1 MATTDST
8 SDPATGGT
16 GSGIGSGTGS
26 GTDSGADTP
35 WEPPL
40 AGNETEAVL
49 GALERLRAT
58 FRYKADGLDATGLA
72 TRVGASSLTLGGLLK
87 HLAVAEDH
95 KFTVKL
101 SGAPMDPAWDDNG
114 WEEDDDW
121 EFASAAQDPPEK
133 LYALYD
139 GAVQRSRARVSEAL
153 HDAGLAVGLDH
164 MVEAKDEHGNH
175 ANLRRLLLD
184 MVEEYGRH
192 TGHADLLREAVDGR
206 VGEDPPKDW
215 RP

>member
-1 MATTDST
+1 MATTDSS
-8 SDPATGGT
+8 SDPVT
-16 GSGIGSGTGS
+16 
-26 GTDSGADTP
+26 DTP

-58 FRYKADGLDATGLA
+58 FRYKADGLDATGLT
-72 TRVGASSLTLGGLLK
+72 TRIGASSLTLGGLLK

-101 SGAPMDPAWDDNG
+101 SGAPMEAVWDDNG
-114 WEEDDDW
+114 WDDDDDW
-121 EFASAAQDPPEK
+121 EFASAAQDSPEK

-139 GAVQRSRARVSEAL
+139 AAVGRSRARVAEAL
-153 HDAGLAVGLDH
+153 HEAGLAVGLDH

-206 VGEDPPKDW
+206 VGEDPPPGW
-215 RP
+215 QPVSGAWTWPAR